1 MDQTEKLKDNES
13 LQTALL
19 TVYDQLCAKEMSI
32 EEFQEKEEVDVLETE
47 IEKKKEELKK
57 SRTGKL
63 WLLYMEMISVL
74 RKFLMAERTGKWMLH
89 LESLHVRAMLPYFAA
104 AGHNLYTKS
113 AHVYLSQMRNLQN
126 DKPAVHAFFCK
137 GYHVVRRCDRFW
149 GGISTDLA
157 IEQILMRSIKSSG
170 GLTRGRG
177 LGVAQRTL
185 WLLSMPA
192 CCEVN
197 EAMQTLTGTHYES
210 SDQHAEASETR
221 KARDYRDISVIEEF
235 LRDRNPFS
243 LDDCSLRNIETGV
256 TADTR
261 VNADEANGIGERILQ
276 KMANQLVMEYTFK
289 RKDQVVPLNAKRG
302 SKMGTEQDD
311 SMEQI
316 DPQLMFQRLV
326 IAGEGHLTESSD
338 LFQHELA
345 SLPPSMFDNN
355 GYPREATKSTLADA
369 LWNKDKCLVDSLES
383 NEQYRYVLDG
393 GSLIQRIPWVVGT
406 TFSRLCQIY
415 VDHVKS
421 HFPDAAV
428 VFDSYPEYPT
438 TKDITHMRRAKG
450 QKSTDINFTENM
462 PCRIKK
468 DQFLANQ
475 RNKQRFLNLLSTK
488 LREQHIEVLQADD
501 DADLL
506 IAQTALNS
514 AKDRPTIVVGEDTD
528 VLVLL
533 LYHIQN
539 YHQKVIYHSA
549 KHSQGKACRIWDINK
564 TAKLHGETTCR
575 LLPFVHA
582 VTGCDTTS
590 RLFGLGKAV
599 ALKKVATNEYFR
611 SQGEIFMSNGR
622 TKDDII
628 KAGEEAISCL
638 YGGVPLEGLQI
649 LRWRKFTSK
658 VAQNRGTPVAVHT
671 LPPTPDAASLHS
683 LRVYLQCQVWTG
695 ETALNPVEFGWFVEN
710 GKYLPKKMTLP
721 PAPDSLLQIIRCNC
735 KTSCDTRRCTC
746 RRSGL
751 DCYIVCGECRGICS
765 NSSPSVQEEDDD
777 DIDPLNADT
786 QEV

>member
-1 MDQTEKLKDNES
+1 
-13 LQTALL
+13 
-19 TVYDQLCAKEMSI
+19 
-32 EEFQEKEEVDVLETE
+32 
-47 IEKKKEELKK
+47 
-57 SRTGKL
+57 
-63 WLLYMEMISVL
+63 MEMISVL
-74 RKFLMAERTGKWMLH
+74 RKFLMAERTGNWMLH
-89 LESLHVRAMLPYFAA
+89 LESLRAMLPYFAA

-157 IEQILMRSIKSSG
+157 IEQVLMRSIKSSG

-221 KARDYRDISVIEEF
+221 KARDCRDITVIGEF

-243 LDDCSLRNIETGV
+243 LDDCSLRNIETGA

-316 DPQLMFQRLV
+316 DPQLMFQLLV

-383 NEQYRYVLDG
+383 NKQHRYVLDG

-475 RNKQRFLNLLSTK
+475 RNKQRFLNLLATK

-539 YHQKVIYHSA
+539 YHQKVIYRSA

-622 TKDDII
+622 TNDDII
-628 KAGEEAISCL
+628 KA
-638 YGGVPLEGLQI
+638 
-649 LRWRKFTSK
+649 
-658 VAQNRGTPVAVHT
+658 
-671 LPPTPDAASLHS
+671 
-683 LRVYLQCQVWTG
+683 
-695 ETALNPVEFGWFVEN
+695 
-710 GKYLPKKMTLP
+710 
-721 PAPDSLLQIIRCNC
+721 
-735 KTSCDTRRCTC
+735 
-746 RRSGL
+746 
-751 DCYIVCGECRGICS
+751 
-765 NSSPSVQEEDDD
+765 
-777 DIDPLNADT
+777 
-786 QEV
+786 